1 MVKNGVKR
9 SAFTDDFSRIL
20 ATVFLAIIVV
30 GTLIA
35 SAISTYTVNVEAD
48 GNTVKVTT
56 SEQSARI
63 VLKQSGI
70 TLGEKD
76 FLDSSEFTVG
86 KSARKGNKLVVVR
99 AMPVTINDN
108 GEITEVMIAGTV
120 ADALSEAGL
129 TCRSADKM
137 NYKEDDLLVANMT
150 IEITRAFTVDVIADG
165 ETHEVEFLTGT
176 VADVLSNLGITLGEE
191 DEVSPSL
198 NTELKAGNTI
208 TVYRVSYEERE
219 AVEPIRYETIYKT
232 SSRVYKGTTEVEQEG
247 KNGSKTVVYRDKI
260 VDGKVA
266 KSIKLS
272 EKVDTPAV
280 NKILVSGTKIKVLST
295 SGQLSAIPMPYELQ
309 DGIPTN
315 VLTTIT
321 GYATAYY
328 AEPGKGTASGRL
340 AQSGH
345 VAVDPKQIP
354 YGSELYVVTE
364 DGKYV
369 YGYCIA
375 ADTGGFVD
383 NGSGVTMDLYFNT
396 YNECMQWGS
405 RKVCIYVLKWGNG

>member
-9 SAFTDDFSRIL
+9 SAFTDDFSRIF
-20 ATVFLAIIVV
+20 AIVFLAIIVV

-56 SEQSARI
+56 SEQSAQI

-150 IEITRAFTVDVIADG
+150 IEIIRAFTVDVIADG

-219 AVEPIRYETIYKT
+219 VVEPIRYETIYKT

-260 VDGKVA
+260 VDGK
-266 KSIKLS
+266 
-272 EKVDTPAV
+272 
-280 NKILVSGTKIKVLST
+280 
-295 SGQLSAIPMPYELQ
+295 
-309 DGIPTN
+309 
-315 VLTTIT
+315 
-321 GYATAYY
+321 
-328 AEPGKGTASGRL
+328 
-340 AQSGH
+340 
-345 VAVDPKQIP
+345 
-354 YGSELYVVTE
+354 LYVEQGV
-364 DGKYV
+364 
-369 YGYCIA
+369 IA
-375 ADTGGFVD
+375 GCAGGV
-383 NGSGVTMDLYFNT
+383 
-396 YNECMQWGS
+396 
-405 RKVCIYVLKWGNG
+405 